1 MKNKNSLLM
10 MKNLLCCLCLL
21 LGAFDNLKAEY
32 DLIKYNQ

>member
-1 MKNKNSLLM
+1 MK
-10 MKNLLCCLCLL
+10 MKILLCCLCLL